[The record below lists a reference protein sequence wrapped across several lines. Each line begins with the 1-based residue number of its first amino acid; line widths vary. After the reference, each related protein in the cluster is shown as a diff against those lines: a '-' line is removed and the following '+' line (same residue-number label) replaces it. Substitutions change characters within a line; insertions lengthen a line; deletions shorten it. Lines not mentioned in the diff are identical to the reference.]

1 MILQL
6 PAEPPETILTPTE
19 PLAQPN
25 PEPMSSKTAPSEA
38 TTIPQQACAAPLVT
52 KIDDRIQES
61 GSEPETILI
70 PTEPPTERPDSRS
83 ADAKLFFTTIT
94 EVARGEHTVQDLGS
108 EFSPEQKAAMNP
120 TSCDGAEVVVQ
131 SQIVDDPKL
140 ESGLDSKAGR
150 QRYDGTEVGPSKP
163 AERKKAH
170 TGRVQP
176 SVSEPS
182 SNFCMCD

>member
-1 MILQL
+1 M
-6 PAEPPETILTPTE
+6 
-19 PLAQPN
+19 
-25 PEPMSSKTAPSEA
+25 
-38 TTIPQQACAAPLVT
+38 
-52 KIDDRIQES
+52 
-61 GSEPETILI
+61 
-70 PTEPPTERPDSRS
+70 
-83 ADAKLFFTTIT
+83 T
-94 EVARGEHTVQDLGS
+94 EVARGQHTVQDLGS

-120 TSCDGAEVVVQ
+120 KSCDGAEVVVQ

-163 AERKKAH
+163 AERKKPH

-182 SNFCMCD
+182 ANFCMCDLELICGRQDSDPKSEPGEIACPTEVSLLAL